1 MVLTTVQVQENRR
14 CRDDQSLGAAAG
26 GSANVS
32 NTQLLSQTITHTLN
46 FNKKLSSDFNLNA
59 LAGFE
64 YWTTSWEGTQAFTS
78 QFDLNQDQ
86 ANLHTRY
93 HYYDNMD
100 GGKQGN
106 LLVTSFKDPTV
117 ELQSY
122 FARATVNYQDKYI
135 LTATFRS
142 DGSSKF
148 GANNK
153 YAYFPSV
160 ALAWNVNNE
169 NFMKNNTLFSNLKLV
184 LDMEQHGN
192 QEFNPVDAALPVAHL

>member
-1 MVLTTVQVQENRR
+1 
-14 CRDDQSLGAAAG
+14 
-26 GSANVS
+26 
-32 NTQLLSQTITHTLN
+32 
-46 FNKKLSSDFNLNA
+46 
-59 LAGFE
+59 
-64 YWTTSWEGTQAFTS
+64 
-78 QFDLNQDQ
+78 
-86 ANLHTRY
+86 
-93 HYYDNMD
+93 MD

-169 NFMKNNTLFSNLKLV
+169 NFMKNNTLFSNLKLRV
-184 LDMEQHGN
+184 GYGTTGN
-192 QEFNPVDAALPVAHL
+192 QEYIRLMQPYQSPIITGIKI